1 MLKRYLPFIMA
12 VGIGLSYIISG
23 SSPVIS
29 SWKATLDKWFLISTA
44 FAVLIGTASLSQVHW
59 RNLRRPDRRIYSVAL
74 GIALYGTILLGLIQ
88 TGRGAQYQILY
99 NMTIVPLEAA
109 ILSQIAFY
117 ITSAAFRVLRMRS
130 FEASLMLVSA
140 AIVMLYNVP
149 IGAAIW
155 PGFPVI
161 GKWLMN
167 IPNTAAMRAI
177 TMGAALGGSATAIR
191 IFLGLERSYLGGGDE

>member
-1 MLKRYLPFIMA
+1 MLKRYLPFIMSI
-12 VGIGLSYIISG
+12 GIGLSYIISG
-23 SSPVIS
+23 ASPAIAG
-29 SWKATLDKWFLISTA
+29 WKTTLDKWFQISTA
-44 FAVLIGTASLSQVHW
+44 FAVLIGTVSLSQVHW
-59 RNLRRPDRRIYSVAL
+59 RNLRRPDRRIYSAAL

-88 TGRGAQYQILY
+88 TGKGAQYQTWY

-117 ITSAAFRVLRMRS
+117 ITAAAFRVLRIRS
-130 FEASLMLVSA
+130 FEASLMLISA
-140 AIVMLYNVP
+140 VFVMLYNVP

-191 IFLGLERSYLGGGDE
+191 VFLGLERSYLGGGDE